1 MVDVELRHLAPMGAI
16 VEEGTFGRAGGR
28 VARLHTTTVSQQIAA
43 FGEVRRRPGVR
54 AAGRSQACTD
64 HAARRR
70 GPRTGARPAGE
81 GRGAGQ
87 CRRAVQG
94 RRWPD
99 RHRHV
104 ELGAGAGGLV
114 ERQAREEPSV
124 AGIDNAASE
133 TVIAIATRAITDCTS
148 SSCRSFGSKLG
159 CPHEPRQER
168 TADAAITS
176 TNRSDTAA
184 SSLPRQT
191 RVCRRCRPRHATPAP
206 APLPAYPRPAPRP
219 ARGRARDAA
228 PTSR

>member
-1 MVDVELRHLAPMGAI
+1 VELRHLAPMAAI
-16 VEEGTFGRAGGR
+16 VEEGTSGQAGARLGYTQRRSVGRSPRWRSPSAARCSSGRAVPGR
-28 VARLHTTTVSQQIAA
+28 
-43 FGEVRRRPGVR
+43 
-54 AAGRSQACTD
+54 TD

-70 GPRTGARPAGE
+70 GPRTGTRPAGE
-81 GRGAGQ
+81 GRGTGR

-99 RHRHV
+99 RRRHV

-191 RVCRRCRPRHATPAP
+191 RVCRRCRPRHATPAQ
-206 APLPAYPRPAPRP
+206 APLPAYPRPA
-219 ARGRARDAA
+219 RGRARRPAS
-228 PTSR
+228 TSR

>member
-1 MVDVELRHLAPMGAI
+1 MVDVELRHLAPMAAI
-16 VEEGTFGRAGGR
+16 VEEGTSGGQAG
-28 VARLHTTTVSQQIAA
+28 ARLGYTQSSQSADRAQAGMDHT
-43 FGEVRRRPGVR
+43 
-54 AAGRSQACTD
+54 
-64 HAARRR
+64 ARRR
-70 GPRTGARPAGE
+70 GPRTGTRPAGQ
-81 GRGAGQ
+81 GRGAGR

-94 RRWPD
+94 RRRPD

-104 ELGAGAGGLV
+104 EPGAGGLV

-124 AGIDNAASE
+124 AEIDNAASE

-184 SSLPRQT
+184 CSLPRRT

-206 APLPAYPRPAPRP
+206 VRVTVTQL
-219 ARGRARDAA
+219 DL
-228 PTSR
+228 

>member
-1 MVDVELRHLAPMGAI
+1 MWNC
-16 VEEGTFGRAGGR
+16 GTWRRWLPSSRRARSGRRARGSATYNDGQSADRR
-28 VARLHTTTVSQQIAA
+28 V
-43 FGEVRRRPGVR
+43 GEVRRRPGVR
-54 AAGRSQACTD
+54 AAGQSQACTD
-64 HAARRR
+64 HAARHR
-70 GPRTGARPAGE
+70 GPRTGTRPAGE
-81 GRGAGQ
+81 GRGAGR

-124 AGIDNAASE
+124 TGINNVASE

-159 CPHEPRQER
+159 GPHEPRQER

-184 SSLPRQT
+184 CSLPRRT
-191 RVCRRCRPRHATPAP
+191 RVCHRYRPRHATPAP
-206 APLPAYPRPAPRP
+206 ARVTVTQL
-219 ARGRARDAA
+219 DL
-228 PTSR
+228 